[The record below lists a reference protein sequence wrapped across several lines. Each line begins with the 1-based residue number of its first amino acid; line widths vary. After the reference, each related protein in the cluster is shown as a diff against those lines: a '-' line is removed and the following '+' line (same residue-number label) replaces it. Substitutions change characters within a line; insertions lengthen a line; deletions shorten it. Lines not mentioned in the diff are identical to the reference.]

1 MRKILTEKIIKDSV
15 GIFSPKIVVQFN
27 ILSFNIFLLNFV
39 SISQDSRDTQNISQ
53 NVFAIYFN
61 IVS

>member
-1 MRKILTEKIIKDSV
+1 MRMRKILTEKIIKDSV

-39 SISQDSRDTQNISQ
+39 SISQDSRDT
-53 NVFAIYFN
+53 
-61 IVS
+61 